1 MNQLSVKV
9 RRLLA
14 VSCVL
19 VVVGCGS
26 REQGSV
32 PTEAQVVEPPA
43 DDTQPQSVEVV
54 AVRRVEIEEVI
65 RASGTIAAKQTSRIG
80 PLVEGVVDEIFV
92 RVGDRP
98 RRGDPLFRTRQNDY
112 RQAVNEAQAR
122 LDVVRAELELKQ
134 KRFVRARSLV
144 ARNLLSQ
151 EQFEL
156 TETDVAVAQA
166 QLRSAEAA
174 LATAEQQLGDT
185 IVHAPFDGTIT
196 GRFADEGVYMSNR
209 FSMGGQ
215 SAVVELAEAHIV
227 AGIMQAPEAVLSRLR
242 LGQRALLYVGESS
255 PPRET
260 EVFII
265 NDRVDPATRMAE
277 FRLPVRN
284 DDYAIKPGQFVRAEV
299 LTGKRTALTLPRP
312 TIRETQGQKFVVLV
326 DGQSTERRNVQV
338 RDLNT
343 DDVEVLAG
351 LKEGDLVLLGPGDQV
366 SETSGRGNLA
376 HVDR

>member
-1 MNQLSVKV
+1 M
-9 RRLLA
+9 
-14 VSCVL
+14 
-19 VVVGCGS
+19 GCGS
-26 REQGSV
+26 PEEGSAPV
-32 PTEAQVVEPPA
+32 KGAVEELSSGNAQPR
-43 DDTQPQSVEVV
+43 SVEVV
-54 AVRRVEIEEVI
+54 SVRRVDMEEVI

-80 PLVEGVVDEIFV
+80 PLVEGIIDEIFV

-98 RRGDPLFRTRQNDY
+98 RRGDPLFRIRQHEY

-122 LDVVRAELELKQ
+122 LDVARAELELTQ
-134 KRFVRARSLV
+134 KRLERARRLV
-144 ARNLLSQ
+144 DSNLLSRD
-151 EQFEL
+151 QFEL
-156 TETDVAVAQA
+156 SETDTAVAQA

-174 LATAEQQLGDT
+174 LATAEQQLRDT
-185 IVHAPFDGTIT
+185 VVHAPFDGTIT
-196 GRFADEGVYMSNR
+196 GRFSDEGVYMSNR

-227 AGIMQAPEAVLSRLR
+227 AGIMLAPESVLSRLR
-242 LGQRALLYVGESS
+242 IGQRALLYVGDGG
-255 PPRET
+255 PAHET

-299 LTGKRTALTLPRP
+299 FTGTRAVLTLPRAA
-312 TIRETQGQKFVVLV
+312 IRETQGQKFVILV
-326 DGQSTERRNVQV
+326 HGQNTERRTIQV

-343 DDVEVLAG
+343 DAVEVLAG
-351 LKEGDLVLLGPGDQV
+351 LDEGDLVVLGTWDHV
-366 SETSGRGNLA
+366 SEIISGQLDLV

>member
-1 MNQLSVKV
+1 M
-9 RRLLA
+9 
-14 VSCVL
+14 
-19 VVVGCGS
+19 
-26 REQGSV
+26 
-32 PTEAQVVEPPA
+32 
-43 DDTQPQSVEVV
+43 
-54 AVRRVEIEEVI
+54 EIEEVI

-299 LTGKRTALTLPRP
+299 HTA
-312 TIRETQGQKFVVLV
+312 F
-326 DGQSTERRNVQV
+326 
-338 RDLNT
+338 
-343 DDVEVLAG
+343 AG
-351 LKEGDLVLLGPGDQV
+351 SSKP
-366 SETSGRGNLA
+366 
-376 HVDR
+376 

>member
-1 MNQLSVKV
+1 M
-9 RRLLA
+9 
-14 VSCVL
+14 
-19 VVVGCGS
+19 
-26 REQGSV
+26 
-32 PTEAQVVEPPA
+32 
-43 DDTQPQSVEVV
+43 
-54 AVRRVEIEEVI
+54 EIEEVI

-98 RRGDPLFRTRQNDY
+98 RRGDPLFRTRQNGY

-299 LTGKRTALTLPRP
+299 LTGKTTALTLPRS

>member
-1 MNQLSVKV
+1 MF
-9 RRLLA
+9 A
-14 VSCVL
+14 VACVL

-26 REQGSV
+26 PEEGSASNKERIEEL
-32 PTEAQVVEPPA
+32 PTDVS
-43 DDTQPQSVEVV
+43 QPQSVEVV

-98 RRGDPLFRTRQNDY
+98 RRGDPLFRTRQNGY

-299 LTGKRTALTLPRP
+299 LTGKTTALTLPRS

>member
-1 MNQLSVKV
+1 M
-9 RRLLA
+9 
-14 VSCVL
+14 
-19 VVVGCGS
+19 
-26 REQGSV
+26 
-32 PTEAQVVEPPA
+32 
-43 DDTQPQSVEVV
+43 QSSNSE
-54 AVRRVEIEEVI
+54 
-65 RASGTIAAKQTSRIG
+65 
-80 PLVEGVVDEIFV
+80 
-92 RVGDRP
+92 
-98 RRGDPLFRTRQNDY
+98 
-112 RQAVNEAQAR
+112 
-122 LDVVRAELELKQ
+122 Q

-299 LTGKRTALTLPRP
+299 LTGKTTALTLPRS